1 MLDKIIKFIS
11 FDYISQRIKKK
22 NGIKSLK
29 TYFYSPKKDF
39 SVLQSSAVNIWL
51 IIYILKL
58 YELNG
63 KFKRIT
69 N

>member
-39 SVLQSSAVNIWL
+39 SVLQSSAVNI
-51 IIYILKL
+51 
-58 YELNG
+58 
-63 KFKRIT
+63 
-69 N
+69 